1 MSIVCDMNDMKVV
14 SSWNPVT
21 VGLAQCHAHQMV
33 ILRDSETQSPKSRQ
47 RLILQHSS
55 SFVARSFHFSESPN
69 SIHIASRSSKCN
81 TTEWAIFANREVF
94 QEAALLPVLTLASK
108 VCLRVCWRRCS
119 KEGHPCGG
127 RPPRS
132 LKLWCHRSGSRPI
145 PKKSWGR
152 LQH

>member
-55 SFVARSFHFSESPN
+55 DTARL
-69 SIHIASRSSKCN
+69 ARY
-81 TTEWAIFANREVF
+81 
-94 QEAALLPVLTLASK
+94 LPVESG
-108 VCLRVCWRRCS
+108 LR
-119 KEGHPCGG
+119 
-127 RPPRS
+127 
-132 LKLWCHRSGSRPI
+132 I
-145 PKKSWGR
+145 T
-152 LQH
+152 